1 MNRRT
6 LREIRRLW
14 SRREALQGLG
24 AMGVT
29 AVACKT
35 DAEDAAGTE
44 GPATTSGDETTS
56 SSSSSS
62 ADTSSESS
70 SDGSESSSTGE
81 VGPPQSDC
89 EATGTATFEELFGPI
104 EHIVVLMMENRSFDQ
119 IFGSLSLLEGRAVDG
134 LTGKESNPDP
144 DGNPVV
150 VYNLGAANIE
160 GDPSHSWNSSRAQWN
175 EGANDGFVQNYADT
189 EGPADPG
196 VVMGYYDRA
205 RLPVSYTLA
214 DNYALCDRWFCSVMG
229 PTWPNRFHLNL
240 GTSHGIMSNDAITEV
255 PSIFDRLDDAGI
267 TNRYFNAGLPFAF
280 SYGKTEGFGTMNEF
294 FEAAAAGTLP
304 AFCMVDPIFTIG
316 ENIGNDDH
324 PPCDPMLGQAF
335 IATVYEALAQSPAWN
350 NTLLVLTYDEHGGM
364 YDHVSPPETE
374 DERPE
379 FRQLG
384 FRVPSIVIG
393 ARVRR
398 GCVVS
403 TTYDHVSV
411 VSTVTR
417 KWNLESLSS
426 RVDATVDLADCMD
439 PAFIDDPQPP
449 VALPTMSVRRPPEVA
464 EGAKL
469 PGQREL
475 LEVAEKHGW
484 DRARRV
490 AHANASI
497 DAIYEWGRKLGVL
510 RVED

>member
-6 LREIRRLW
+6 LLQIRRLW

-24 AMGVT
+24 AIGVT
-29 AVACKT
+29 TVACGDDGVDAQGT
-35 DAEDAAGTE
+35 DETG
-44 GPATTSGDETTS
+44 TTSSDDTTTS

-62 ADTSSESS
+62 GADSSSESS
-70 SDGSESSSTGE
+70 SGSSSTGE

-89 EATGTATFEELFGPI
+89 EAPGSATFDELFGPI
-104 EHIVVLMMENRSFDQ
+104 EHVVVLMMENRSFDQ

-134 LTGKESNPDP
+134 LTGKESNPDLQ
-144 DGNPVV
+144 GNPVV

-160 GDPSHSWNSSRAQWN
+160 GDPSHGWDASRAQWN
-175 EGANDGFVQNYADT
+175 EGANNGFVVDFAG
-189 EGPADPG
+189 EGAPDPG
-196 VVMGYYDRA
+196 VVMGYYDRE

-229 PTWPNRFHLNL
+229 PTWPNRFYANL
-240 GTSHGIMSNDAITEV
+240 GTSHGLMSNEPITEV
-255 PSIFDRLDDAGI
+255 PSIFDRLDDVGA
-267 TNRYFNAGLPFAF
+267 TNVYYNAGLPFAF
-280 SYGKTEGFGTMNEF
+280 SYGKTMGFGTMAEF

-335 IATVYEALAQSPAWN
+335 IATVYEALAQSPAWD
-350 NTLLVLTYDEHGGM
+350 NTLLILTYDEHGGV
-364 YDHVSPPETE
+364 YDHVSPPETD

-384 FRVPSIVIG
+384 FRVPAIVIG

-403 TTYDHVSV
+403 TQFDHVSIT
-411 VSTVTR
+411 STVTR
-417 KWNLESLSS
+417 KWGLEPLTP
-426 RVDATVDLADCMD
+426 RVESTTDLADCMD

-449 VALPTMSVRRPPEVA
+449 VPLPQLVVRKRPIVEA
-464 EGAKL
+464 GTEL
-469 PGQREL
+469 PGQKEL
-475 LEVAEKHGW
+475 LDVAQKHGW

-490 AHANASI
+490 QHEAASI
-497 DAIYEWGRKLGVL
+497 DAIYAWGERLGVL
-510 RVED
+510 RIED